1 MGLNA
6 FAVTDITLTDCENI
20 FSSKFCYF
28 LCGLDAHTNPEFKQL
43 EKVLDCDLSVLKQM
57 DLYHFSE
64 SEEQAWL
71 QTEAE
76 STADEEKIKQRF
88 RVGRTEAFQ
97 EIGQLKVSLQT
108 LLLRLKSSVRYY
120 DQLAYNEEWLY
131 EYFKGGNFE
140 KDIEEVLAVAIC
152 AEKEGASRI
161 TFAME

>member
-6 FAVTDITLTDCENI
+6 TAVTDITLTECENT
-20 FSSKFCYF
+20 FSTNFCYF
-28 LCGLDAHTNPEFKQL
+28 LCGLDAHINPEFGQL

-64 SEEQAWL
+64 NEEQAWL

-76 STADEEKIKQRF
+76 SPADEEKIKQRF
-88 RVGRTEAFQ
+88 REGRAEAFQ
-97 EIGQLKVSLQT
+97 EISRVKASLQT

-131 EYFKGGNFE
+131 DYFKGGNFE
-140 KDIEEVLAVAIC
+140 NDIEEVLAFAIC

-161 TFAME
+161 TFAMG